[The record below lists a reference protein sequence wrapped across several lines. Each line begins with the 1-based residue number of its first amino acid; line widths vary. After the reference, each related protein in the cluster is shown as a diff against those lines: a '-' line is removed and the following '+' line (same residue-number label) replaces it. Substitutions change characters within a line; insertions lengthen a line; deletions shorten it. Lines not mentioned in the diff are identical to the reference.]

1 MKAIFLKE
9 LKSYLSGTNSIAFL
23 SLFLFAFGFFFS
35 KDCLLAG
42 TNRLPAVCSDMSY
55 ALILLT
61 PLLTVGMFPQE
72 RKNNTWGIMLSYP
85 VTLTQTVLAKYFA
98 AMAVCVAC
106 VAFTW
111 VYALVLLIFTNV
123 FIGEFIMNQIGLTFL
138 LAAYVATGEAVS
150 SFSRRRLSAAAITV
164 SALFIMFL
172 VSKSSSFISEE
183 TISGFLKLIS
193 PYSAYS
199 GIPSGTLRLSG
210 AAYLIMYS
218 ALCIVIPVRNVEY
231 ERSRGI

>member
-9 LKSYLSGTNSIAFL
+9 LKSYLSGTNGIAFL

-98 AMAVCVAC
+98 AMAVCRLYLGLCAC
-106 VAFTW
+106 AFNIHEC
-111 VYALVLLIFTNV
+111 VY
-123 FIGEFIMNQIGLTFL
+123 
-138 LAAYVATGEAVS
+138 
-150 SFSRRRLSAAAITV
+150 R
-164 SALFIMFL
+164 
-172 VSKSSSFISEE
+172 
-183 TISGFLKLIS
+183 
-193 PYSAYS
+193 
-199 GIPSGTLRLSG
+199 
-210 AAYLIMYS
+210 
-218 ALCIVIPVRNVEY
+218 
-231 ERSRGI
+231 

>member
-1 MKAIFLKE
+1 M
-9 LKSYLSGTNSIAFL
+9 
-23 SLFLFAFGFFFS
+23 LFYRCFCLRSDSFFQRTG
-35 KDCLLAG
+35 LLAG

-61 PLLTVGMFPQE
+61 PLLTVGMVSSGKEKQHLGNNAVLPCNLNANGS
-72 RKNNTWGIMLSYP
+72 RKILWPPWRFG
-85 VTLTQTVLAKYFA
+85 
-98 AMAVCVAC
+98 VAC

-218 ALCIVIPVRNVEY
+218 ALCIVITVRNVEY